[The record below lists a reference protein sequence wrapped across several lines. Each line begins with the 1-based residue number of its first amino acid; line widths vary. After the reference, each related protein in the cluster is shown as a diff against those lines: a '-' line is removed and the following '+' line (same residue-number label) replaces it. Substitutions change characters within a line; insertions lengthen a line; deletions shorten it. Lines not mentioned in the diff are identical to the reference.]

1 MNHTVDPVRVGLVGS
16 GQWARTMHA
25 PMHSSGAETALSGVW
40 SPHADRARALAD
52 EFGVPVFSTYSQ
64 LLDESEAVDFAV
76 PPAAQASLAVEAAR
90 AGRALLL
97 EKPLAESLADAVELV
112 AAIEASNVVSIVNLT
127 KRYHQRTRAF
137 IAQASEMP
145 GGIQALTGRYVH
157 GGFLE
162 SGFINAAERAG
173 WRDELGALYDL
184 GPHLLDL
191 AEAVAGDVLTVSTTG
206 DLKEIVWITT
216 THAGGATGNF
226 IVSGRVA
233 TDHVLTDVDLYG
245 TAGHAAFSTR
255 GLELSEAVSTF
266 RAEFASAVRLGTGVT
281 VDAQRALAIQRVI
294 DGAARSFREGRVI
307 DLS

>member
-1 MNHTVDPVRVGLVGS
+1 MDSTTPVRVGLVGS

-25 PMHSSGAETALSGVW
+25 PMHTSGAETALSGVW
-40 SPHADRARALAD
+40 SPHADRAAALAH
-52 EFGVPVFSTYSQ
+52 EFGVPAFSSYEQ

-76 PPAAQASLAVEAAR
+76 PPAAQAGLALEAVR

-97 EKPLAESLADAVELV
+97 EKPLAQSLDDAIELA
-112 AAIEASNVVSIVNLT
+112 AAIQSRGVVNIVNLT
-127 KRYHQRTRAF
+127 KRYHRRTRDF
-137 IAQASEMP
+137 ISQTSQIP

-162 SGFINAAERAG
+162 SGFINPAERAG

-191 AEAVAGDVLTVSTTG
+191 AEAVAGQVLTVSATG
-206 DLKEIVWITT
+206 DLTEIIWITT

-233 TDHVLTDVDLYG
+233 TDHVLTDLDLYG
-245 TAGHAAFSTR
+245 SAGHAAFSTR
-255 GLELSEAVSTF
+255 GLELSEAVATF
-266 RAEFASAVRLGTGVT
+266 RAELASAVRHGTAVT
-281 VDAQRALAIQRVI
+281 VDAQRALAIQLVI
-294 DGAARSFREGRVI
+294 DAAARSFREGRVI
-307 DLS
+307 EVV